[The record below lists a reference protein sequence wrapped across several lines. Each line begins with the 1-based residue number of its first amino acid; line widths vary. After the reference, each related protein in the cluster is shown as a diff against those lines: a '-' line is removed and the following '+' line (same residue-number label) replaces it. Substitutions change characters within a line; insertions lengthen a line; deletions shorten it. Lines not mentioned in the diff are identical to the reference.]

1 MPKIV
6 HAADFHLDSAFGGL
20 PTEKARERRRE
31 SRELTGRLARLVLEE
46 KAEVL
51 LLSGDLFDGERV
63 FPETLEQLGDVLAS
77 LPCPVFI
84 APGNHDPYTAIS
96 PYALRRWPENVHI
109 FRSEELEAVVLPD
122 LNCVVHGA
130 AFTSRGRTDQVLAGF
145 AAPRDGRTHLLCL
158 HGDVGAP
165 GSAYGPVLREQLAAS
180 GLHYAAL
187 GHIHQYSGVQRDGN
201 TCWAYPGCPEG
212 RGFDELGDKGVL
224 SGTADREGVSLRF
237 IPLCRR
243 RYRIL
248 EADVVGQE
256 HYQTARAVQTILQ
269 KYFELQDI
277 IAILGME
284 ELGEEDK
291 LTVNRARKIQR
302 FLAQPTHVA
311 EKFTGIPG
319 TYVSLQDKAGDY
331 YDTVKAGLDA
341 GRIVVMT
348 TQVENEGSDLAVYHV
363 GNAIKRD
370 LPILEA
376 YDMTTEAVCAK
387 LMWILGQ
394 TADRKWVEELFYTP
408 VACDILAGK

>member
-46 KAEVL
+46 GAEVL

-212 RGFDELGDKGVL
+212 RGFDEQIG
-224 SGTADREGVSLRF
+224 
-237 IPLCRR
+237 
-243 RYRIL
+243 
-248 EADVVGQE
+248 
-256 HYQTARAVQTILQ
+256 RA
-269 KYFELQDI
+269 
-277 IAILGME
+277 
-284 ELGEEDK
+284 
-291 LTVNRARKIQR
+291 
-302 FLAQPTHVA
+302 HV
-311 EKFTGIPG
+311 
-319 TYVSLQDKAGDY
+319 
-331 YDTVKAGLDA
+331 
-341 GRIVVMT
+341 
-348 TQVENEGSDLAVYHV
+348 
-363 GNAIKRD
+363 
-370 LPILEA
+370 
-376 YDMTTEAVCAK
+376 
-387 LMWILGQ
+387 
-394 TADRKWVEELFYTP
+394 
-408 VACDILAGK
+408 

>member
-224 SGTADREGVSLRF
+224 YIEAEPENCRAEFVPLAKRRYQIFDIDVTGAENVLQAIEAQLPAGTQEDICRLRLTGERGLDRLDLEDFGKKLAGRFYGVQLRDHTRLAQDLWARLEEDSLTGLF
-237 IPLCRR
+237 LQEMDRR
-243 RYRIL
+243 RR
-248 EADVVGQE
+248 
-256 HYQTARAVQTILQ
+256 
-269 KYFELQDI
+269 QDP
-277 IAILGME
+277 
-284 ELGEEDK
+284 D
-291 LTVNRARKIQR
+291 
-302 FLAQPTHVA
+302 
-311 EKFTGIPG
+311 
-319 TYVSLQDKAGDY
+319 S
-331 YDTVKAGLDA
+331 GL
-341 GRIVVMT
+341 
-348 TQVENEGSDLAVYHV
+348 VELAVRF
-363 GNAIKRD
+363 GLAA
-370 LPILEA
+370 LERGEDA
-376 YDMTTEAVCAK
+376 A
-387 LMWILGQ
+387 
-394 TADRKWVEELFYTP
+394 P
-408 VACDILAGK
+408 

>member
-224 SGTADREGVSLRF
+224 SGTADREGV
-237 IPLCRR
+237 
-243 RYRIL
+243 
-248 EADVVGQE
+248 Q
-256 HYQTARAVQTILQ
+256 
-269 KYFELQDI
+269 
-277 IAILGME
+277 
-284 ELGEEDK
+284 
-291 LTVNRARKIQR
+291 
-302 FLAQPTHVA
+302 
-311 EKFTGIPG
+311 
-319 TYVSLQDKAGDY
+319 
-331 YDTVKAGLDA
+331 
-341 GRIVVMT
+341 
-348 TQVENEGSDLAVYHV
+348 
-363 GNAIKRD
+363 
-370 LPILEA
+370 
-376 YDMTTEAVCAK
+376 
-387 LMWILGQ
+387 
-394 TADRKWVEELFYTP
+394 
-408 VACDILAGK
+408 

>member
-46 KAEVL
+46 GAEVL

-248 EADVVGQE
+248 EADVTEASPREALEAVLPETADQDICRIIFTGEADERGVDLPALESAFRERFYALELRDRTRPAQSLW
-256 HYQTARAVQTILQ
+256 ARAGEDSLRGLFLQ
-269 KYFELQDI
+269 EMKGRYDAAPSGEAREE
-277 IAILGME
+277 IA
-284 ELGEEDK
+284 
-291 LTVNRARKIQR
+291 
-302 FLAQPTHVA
+302 
-311 EKFTGIPG
+311 
-319 TYVSLQDKAGDY
+319 
-331 YDTVKAGLDA
+331 
-341 GRIVVMT
+341 
-348 TQVENEGSDLAVYHV
+348 LAVRF
-363 GNAIKRD
+363 GLAALDGRD
-370 LPILEA
+370 I
-376 YDMTTEAVCAK
+376 
-387 LMWILGQ
+387 G
-394 TADRKWVEELFYTP
+394 
-408 VACDILAGK
+408 